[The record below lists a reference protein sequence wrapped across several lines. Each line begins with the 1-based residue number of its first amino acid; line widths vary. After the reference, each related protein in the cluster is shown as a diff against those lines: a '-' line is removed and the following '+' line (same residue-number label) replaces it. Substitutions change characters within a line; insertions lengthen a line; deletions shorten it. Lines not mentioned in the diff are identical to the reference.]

1 MSQISMKTVLM
12 NPWVY
17 WRYWRLCTPG

>member
-1 MSQISMKTVLM
+1 MKTVLM